1 MKPLKET
8 MRWYG
13 PADGVSL
20 TDIRQAGASGIVTAL
35 HDIPNGSVWP
45 LDMILERKKLIE
57 DAGMEWSVVESVPVH
72 EDIKTRSGNFQE
84 YISNYQK
91 TIENLAEAGIKI
103 ICYNFM
109 PVLDWTRTD
118 LEYTLPDGAKALRFD
133 MAALAS
139 FDLFIL
145 RRSNAENDY
154 SEETK
159 KRARKY
165 FDGLSEI
172 EREKLKKTI
181 IAGLPGAEEGYSI
194 DDFRKA
200 LEAYKNIDAGILAE
214 NLALFL
220 EEIVPVA
227 DKCGVKMALHPDDPP
242 FPIFGLPRVVSTSD
256 DIDRILARPAS
267 HSNGLTFCTG
277 SYGVR
282 PDNNL
287 VNMAE
292 RYAEHIHFIHLRSTR
307 RDDMGN
313 FHEASHL
320 SGDVPMFEVVSRLME
335 ANTRSETEIPMR
347 PDHGHQILDDLTK
360 TSNPGYTAIGR
371 LKGLAELR
379 GLMHALSRMG

>member
-159 KRARKY
+159 KRARNY

-242 FPIFGLPRVVSTSD
+242 FPILGLPRVVSTSD

-282 PDNNL
+282 PDNDL

-307 RDDMGN
+307 RDDAGN
-313 FHEASHL
+313 FHEAGHL
-320 SGDVPMFEVVSRLME
+320 AGDVPMFEVVSRLME

>member
-159 KRARKY
+159 KRARNY

-242 FPIFGLPRVVSTSD
+242 FSILGLPRVVSTSD

-307 RDDMGN
+307 RDDAGN
-313 FHEASHL
+313 FHEAGHL
-320 SGDVPMFEVVSRLME
+320 AGDVPMFEVVSRLME
-335 ANTRSETEIPMR
+335 ANTRSATEIPMR